1 VFAGAQKN
9 GFGRGATEFAWWRRP
24 RAFNFIK
31 ISKNIKKLFGL
42 FYNNNNILISYIEVC
57 NYFPQKELCTVR
69 KDTEKEESDNNNIMK
84 AQRSFDQ

>member
-1 VFAGAQKN
+1 LHGGGAQGLSTLSKFQKILKN
-9 GFGRGATEFAWWRRP
+9 SSDY
-24 RAFNFIK
+24 FI
-31 ISKNIKKLFGL
+31 IIIIMF
-42 FYNNNNILISYIEVC
+42 ILISYIEVC